1 MRGTGAVVRLTVSP
15 GAAQQHGLGHLL
27 AQPSPRPPQRSA
39 VTSDHQ
45 GETETR
51 DMRETRDM
59 TETRDMRET
68 RDPCPPGDN
77 YMNQEWLAM
86 TAGVGRGRELPGPD
100 HQEAEDGVFIPEQPP
115 HGFGGQQFPP
125 DQGGQHYQNL
135 AAIREQASLQP
146 RSPRPMSMHVS
157 SASGVHPH
165 SLPNS
170 QSIQNIS
177 QDPEE
182 GHTFQSA
189 VPLSSNAFNSRGFS
203 NVSNIHSS
211 QTLPSNSAN
220 NLVRQ
225 AMGGSQN
232 ILGSSNSNTL
242 PYKNSP
248 AVIGNFARINSGRF
262 RPIHPAPSLDKI
274 TSLAHKNSSDIRS
287 VVRKGPIRK
296 DGSIVLSPPKHS
308 PALSQ
313 QSGSSDKENSGNP
326 NIWISKEDECDNVFI
341 EKEPESVCS
350 EVSRV
355 SQIQSRTEKKV
366 SFTPLMTTVHD
377 VTREE
382 GETDVSRQSLDTIDD
397 PDGFIDGAENL
408 LNLDQIDIHQK
419 ISVVGNQ
426 VTDALSHSCQDFK
439 Q

>member
-15 GAAQQHGLGHLL
+15 GAAQLHGLGHLL
-27 AQPSPRPPQRSA
+27 AQPSPRPQQRTA
-39 VTSDHQ
+39 VTSDQ

-51 DMRETRDM
+51 DMRETRDVR
-59 TETRDMRET
+59 ETRDMRET

-86 TAGVGRGRELPGPD
+86 TAGVGRGREQPGPG
-100 HQEAEDGVFIPEQPP
+100 HRKAEDGRLITDQPP
-115 HGFGGQQFPP
+115 HAFGGQQQPP

-135 AAIREQASLQP
+135 ATIREQASLQP

-157 SASGVHPH
+157 TALGVHPQ

-182 GHTFQSA
+182 GHAVQSA
-189 VPLSSNAFNSRGFS
+189 VPISSNALNSRGFS
-203 NVSNIHSS
+203 NVSNVHSS

-274 TSLAHKNSSDIRS
+274 TSLSHKNSSDMRS

-313 QSGSSDKENSGNP
+313 QSGSSDKENFGNP
-326 NIWISKEDECDNVFI
+326 NIWISKEEEECDNVFI

-355 SQIQSRTEKKV
+355 SQIQPRSEKKV

-382 GETDVSRQSLDTIDD
+382 GENDVSRQSLDTIDD
-397 PDGFIDGAENL
+397 PDGFIDGAEDL
-408 LNLDQIDIHQK
+408 LNLDQIDLHQK

-426 VTDALSHSCQDFK
+426 VT
-439 Q
+439 